1 MDQSAKLSL
10 EQQFS
15 LRSFET
21 QVSRM
26 TLEQAQDFLIRLYE
40 QMLIK
45 DTVYRHLIKHQ
56 WGIESPE

>member
-10 EQQFS
+10 EQRFS

-26 TLEQAQDFLIRLYE
+26 TLEQAQDFLIRLG
-40 QMLIK
+40 
-45 DTVYRHLIKHQ
+45 VVA
-56 WGIESPE
+56 